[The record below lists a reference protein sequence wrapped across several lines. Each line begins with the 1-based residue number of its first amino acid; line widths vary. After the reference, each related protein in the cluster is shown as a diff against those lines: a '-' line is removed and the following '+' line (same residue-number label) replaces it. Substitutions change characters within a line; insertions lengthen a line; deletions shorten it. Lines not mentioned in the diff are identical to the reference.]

1 MNTNSELFKRA
12 YLSLVLAEDNTLLPN
27 ISYKNF
33 IHFPYI
39 KDGESNVSYYSAI
52 FVDIKENE
60 NKYLFL
66 PQDDIIIEYRKLS
79 THVITNTPYYSENDV
94 KQIINDFFKSLDT
107 KYLQFLEGKLPSIKD
122 RELTYGDFS
131 LSLDKME
138 DFYIIKKSSQDFRK
152 DIDTALDYRNSFNEI
167 NEKASDLISP
177 YITFRYKLDE
187 DPMPSVDVNYR
198 YSVDGVYPFFV
209 PVFDLLSQES
219 GEIVLDKSDFNDIW
233 RFYSKKYNRTSL
245 YQDVFGEDAVDYF
258 SYAFIFDN
266 LDDSINSLL
275 NTKDDENLR
284 HFITFSK
291 EKVYQIVNKMNLL
304 CGNEW
309 INKLK
314 TEAKSLDNL
323 FGAEQERRF
332 LANALAFFRAAKSFN
347 DAKIQLLNEKIA
359 KSEAQY
365 EQDNLA
371 CEQCNKNET

>member
-94 KQIINDFFKSLDT
+94 KQIINDFFKSLDA
-107 KYLQFLEGKLPSIKD
+107 KYLQFLEEKLPSIKE
-122 RELTYGDFS
+122 RKLTYGDFS
-131 LSLDKME
+131 LSLDKMG

-152 DIDTALDYRNSFNEI
+152 DIDTALDYHNSFKEI
-167 NEKASDLISP
+167 NEKASNLISP

-187 DPMPSVDVNYR
+187 DPIPSVDVNYR
-198 YSVDGVYPFFV
+198 YSVEDIYPFFI
-209 PVFDLLSQES
+209 PVFDLFSQEC
-219 GEIVLDKSDFNDIW
+219 GDIVLDKSDFNDIW
-233 RFYSKKYNRTSL
+233 CFYSSKYNRTSL
-245 YQDVFGEDAVDYF
+245 HQDVFGEDVVDYF
-258 SYAFIFDN
+258 SYFFIFDN
-266 LDDSINSLL
+266 LDDSIGTLL
-275 NTKDDENLR
+275 NTNDDENLTY
-284 HFITFSK
+284 FITFSK
-291 EKVYQIVNKMNLL
+291 EKAYQLVNKMNLL
-304 CGNEW
+304 CSKEW
-309 INKLK
+309 SNKLK
-314 TEAKSLDNL
+314 TELKSLDNL
-323 FGAEQERRF
+323 FDADQERRF
-332 LANALAFFRAAKSFN
+332 LSNALAFFRAAKGFN

-359 KSEAQY
+359 ESESQY

-371 CEQCNKNET
+371 CEQYNKNET

>member
-187 DPMPSVDVNYR
+187 DPMPSVNVNYR

-233 RFYSKKYNRTSL
+233 QFYSRKYNRTTL
-245 YQDVFGEDAVDYF
+245 FQDVFGEDAIDYF

-266 LDDSINSLL
+266 LDDSISSLL

-291 EKVYQIVNKMNLL
+291 EKADQLVNKMNAL
-304 CGNEW
+304 CGKEL
-309 INKLK
+309 IDKLK
-314 TEAKSLDNL
+314 TEVESLNNL
-323 FGAEQERRF
+323 FNFNQERLF
-332 LANALAFFRAAKSFN
+332 ISNALAFFRAAKDLN
-347 DAKIQLLNEKIA
+347 DAKIRLLNEKIVE
-359 KSEAQY
+359 SEAQY
-365 EQDNLA
+365 EQDTLA
-371 CEQCNKNET
+371 CKQDNENTV

>member
-323 FGAEQERRF
+323 FDAEQERLF
-332 LANALAFFRAAKSFN
+332 LSNALAFFRAAKGFN

-359 KSEAQY
+359 ESEAQY
-365 EQDNLA
+365 EQDNIA

>member
-291 EKVYQIVNKMNLL
+291 EKAYQLVNKMNLL
-304 CGNEW
+304 CGDEW
-309 INKLK
+309 IKKLK
-314 TEAKSLDNL
+314 TEVKSLDNL
-323 FGAEQERRF
+323 FDADQERLF
-332 LANALAFFRAAKSFN
+332 LSNALAFFRAVKGFN

-359 KSEAQY
+359 ESEVQY

-371 CEQCNKNET
+371 CEQDNKNET

>member
-291 EKVYQIVNKMNLL
+291 EKAYQLVNKMNLL
-304 CGNEW
+304 CGDEW

-371 CEQCNKNET
+371 CKQCNKNET

>member
-66 PQDDIIIEYRKLS
+66 LQDDIIIEYRKAS
-79 THVITNTPYYSENDV
+79 AHAITNTPYYSENEIQ
-94 KQIINDFFKSLDT
+94 QIINDFFKSLDA
-107 KYLQFLEGKLPSIKD
+107 KYLQFLEEKLPSIKD

-131 LSLDKME
+131 LPLDKMG

-167 NEKASDLISP
+167 NEKASNLISP
-177 YITFRYKLDE
+177 YVTFRYKLDD
-187 DPMPSVDVNYR
+187 DPIPSADMNYR
-198 YSVDGVYPFFV
+198 YSVDRTYPFFI
-209 PVFDLLSQES
+209 PVFNLFSQEY
-219 GEIVLDKSDFNDIW
+219 GEITLDKSDFNDIW
-233 RFYSKKYNRTSL
+233 RFYDKKYNRTSL
-245 YQDVFGEDAVDYF
+245 YQDVFGEDAIDCF
-258 SYAFIFDN
+258 SYAFIFNN
-266 LDDSINSLL
+266 LNESAGCLL
-275 NTKDDENLR
+275 NTNNDENFT
-284 HFITFSK
+284 HCITFSK
-291 EKVYQIVNKMNLL
+291 EKAYQLVNKMNLL
-304 CGNEW
+304 CGAEW

-314 TEAKSLDNL
+314 TELKSLDNL
-323 FGAEQERRF
+323 FDAEQERLF
-332 LANALAFFRAAKSFN
+332 LSNALAFFRAAKGFN

-359 KSEAQY
+359 ESEVQY

-371 CEQCNKNET
+371 CEQDNKNET

>member
-27 ISYKNF
+27 ISYKNL

-66 PQDDIIIEYRKLS
+66 LQDDIIIEYRKLS

>member
-33 IHFPYI
+33 IHFTYI

>member
-66 PQDDIIIEYRKLS
+66 PQDYIIIEYRKLS

-359 KSEAQY
+359 ESESQY

>member
-1 MNTNSELFKRA
+1 M
-12 YLSLVLAEDNTLLPN
+12 
-27 ISYKNF
+27 
-33 IHFPYI
+33 
-39 KDGESNVSYYSAI
+39 
-52 FVDIKENE
+52 
-60 NKYLFL
+60 
-66 PQDDIIIEYRKLS
+66 
-79 THVITNTPYYSENDV
+79 
-94 KQIINDFFKSLDT
+94 
-107 KYLQFLEGKLPSIKD
+107 
-122 RELTYGDFS
+122 
-131 LSLDKME
+131 
-138 DFYIIKKSSQDFRK
+138 
-152 DIDTALDYRNSFNEI
+152 
-167 NEKASDLISP
+167 
-177 YITFRYKLDE
+177 
-187 DPMPSVDVNYR
+187 
-198 YSVDGVYPFFV
+198 
-209 PVFDLLSQES
+209 
-219 GEIVLDKSDFNDIW
+219 LDKSDFNDIW

-314 TEAKSLDNL
+314 IEAKSLDNL

-359 KSEAQY
+359 ESESQY

>member
-12 YLSLVLAEDNTLLPN
+12 YLSLVLAEDNTLLPD

>member
-60 NKYLFL
+60 NKHLFL
-66 PQDDIIIEYRKLS
+66 PQDDIIIEYRKAS
-79 THVITNTPYYSENDV
+79 THAITNTPYYSENDI

-107 KYLQFLEGKLPSIKD
+107 KYLQFLEEKLPSIKD

-131 LSLDKME
+131 LPLDKMG

-314 TEAKSLDNL
+314 IEAKSLDNL

-359 KSEAQY
+359 ESESQY